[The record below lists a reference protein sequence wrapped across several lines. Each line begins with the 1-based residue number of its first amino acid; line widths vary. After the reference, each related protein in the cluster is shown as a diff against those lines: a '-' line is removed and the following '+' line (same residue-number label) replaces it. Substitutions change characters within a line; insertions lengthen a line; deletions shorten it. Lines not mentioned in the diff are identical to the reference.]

1 MAKKKTG
8 IGTSEIR
15 EINRRKRKGRHTK
28 TPNKSK
34 TYKKYRGQGR
44 G

>member
-1 MAKKKTG
+1 MAKKSKLG
-8 IGTSEIR
+8 ITELR